1 LAKFGG
7 VLLTVDKI
15 KETEKEERREKRA
28 VEGAR
33 LEQGMV
39 GGLAVPGAARGDG
52 CAACPPR
59 GGQRKGTCIAGIDIG
74 GEARLYRG
82 VQSTANS

>member
-1 LAKFGG
+1 
-7 VLLTVDKI
+7 
-15 KETEKEERREKRA
+15 

-59 GGQRKGTCIAGIDIG
+59 GGQRKGTCIAGMDIG

-82 VQSTANS
+82 VQKEGSR